1 MFEALVL
8 ICLQGD
14 ITKQCLEA
22 ADTYGPYKT
31 EKECKERLGKMVY
44 DLSMV
49 NSPFLPTGTR
59 CHKIKPKGEST

>member
-14 ITKQCLEA
+14 MNKQCLEA
-22 ADTYGPYKT
+22 ADTYGPYAT
-31 EKECKERLGKMVY
+31 IEKCRERLGKMVY

-49 NSPFLPTGTR
+49 DSPFLPAGTQ
-59 CHKIKPKGEST
+59 CKKLEVEGEPV